1 MVSIVAI
8 ASFAFLWHFV
18 KAVYESR
25 SKGGGDWVN
34 ETNFCTL
41 NITQSRRRCIY
52 FLSWIRFLEYA
63 TREKG
68 TPKTRHNIVLI
79 PRTIRFQSVVKLHQK
94 RGRKKLYVVI
104 ILLPCTTLRYIK
116 KMPNSLSKG
125 FGHDLKTGSTRL
137 SQQYLYDYEFSVS
150 SCFLRIRV
158 NLNYIA
164 LRPQ

>member
-79 PRTIRFQSVVKLHQK
+79 PRAIRFQSVVKLHQK

-116 KMPNSLSKG
+116 KCQIHSAKVSAMTLKQVQQDYPNNIYMIMSFQSVLVSW
-125 FGHDLKTGSTRL
+125 GSG
-137 SQQYLYDYEFSVS
+137 
-150 SCFLRIRV
+150 
-158 NLNYIA
+158 
-164 LRPQ
+164 